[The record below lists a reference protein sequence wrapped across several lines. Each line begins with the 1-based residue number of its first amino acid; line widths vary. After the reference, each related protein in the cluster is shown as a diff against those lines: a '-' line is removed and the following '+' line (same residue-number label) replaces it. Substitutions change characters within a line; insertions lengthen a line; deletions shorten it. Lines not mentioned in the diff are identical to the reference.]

1 MFKIIISLVLDNIF
15 QRNIMLIPPVLKQ
28 RHIDTHFEFK
38 SLIKDYAK
46 LVDIGNPNI
55 TQSDECLAV
64 FASLNSTCQ
73 VPTACI
79 DLMVSDLPTY
89 GYQRMHQ

>member
-1 MFKIIISLVLDNIF
+1 MLVLDNIF
-15 QRNIMLIPPVLKQ
+15 QRNVMVIPPVLKQ
-28 RHIDTHFEFK
+28 RHIDTHFEYK

-55 TQSDECLAV
+55 TQSDECLAI